1 MTDMRIMHLVTR
13 GVLTAKNAARKLRTI
28 QCELFGGDVRDAV
41 EDFEPYGYTAEPL
54 PGAEVLVA
62 SLGGDREH
70 SICVCHPDRRY
81 RPTGL
86 KDGEVMLYDWK
97 GRKVYLSESGI
108 VVDGKD
114 DPITVQTTKGVTV
127 TSGDAVSITGKT
139 TSVTGT
145 NGVTID
151 APSVS
156 MTGNLN
162 MSSGSAPTEMTA
174 SVLNLHGDLDVD
186 GEIIGLSDVAYSGSY
201 SDLSGVPEATAT
213 ENVPIEI
220 QSVASLKTADISC
233 QRYGN
238 VVCARII
245 VRLSAAFSADT
256 IVATGFPAPAQ
267 AMYQVLSSWGSSYSR
282 SIRAHISPD
291 GALYFQY
298 GSATYFNHVLTY
310 LAA

>member
-1 MTDMRIMHLVTR
+1 MTDMRIMHMITR
-13 GVLTAKNAARKLRTI
+13 GVLTAKNAAKRLRTI

-97 GRKVYLSESGI
+97 GRKVYLSEDGI

-127 TSGDAVSITGKT
+127 TAGDAVAITGKT
-139 TSVTGT
+139 TSVTGV

-151 APSVS
+151 APSVQ

-186 GEIIGLSDVAYSGSY
+186 GEIIGLAEVAYSGSF
-201 SDLSGVPEATAT
+201 SDLSGAPDLDTKAVSISLPTVAELTT
-213 ENVPIEI
+213 DNIFCY
-220 QSVASLKTADISC
+220 QSGK
-233 QRYGN
+233 
-238 VVCARII
+238 VVMVYIA
-245 VRLSAAFSADT
+245 VTLSAALSNAT
-256 IVATGFPAPAQ
+256 TVATGLPAPARDV
-267 AMYQVLSSWGSSYSR
+267 YQVVNTWASSYR
-282 SIRAHISPD
+282 RPIRAHLTASGD
-291 GALYFQY
+291 LTFQY
-298 GSATYFNHVLTY
+298 GYATSYNHVLVY

>member
-1 MTDMRIMHLVTR
+1 MTDMRIMHMITR

-97 GRKVYLSESGI
+97 GRKVFLSEGGI

-127 TSGDAVSITGKT
+127 TAGDAVSITGKT

-151 APSVS
+151 APSVA
-156 MTGNLN
+156 MTGNLS

-186 GEIIGLSDVAYSGSY
+186 GEIIGLADVAWSGSF
-201 SDLSGVPEATAT
+201 SDLSGAPDLDTKAVSITLPTVAELTT
-213 ENVPIEI
+213 DNII
-220 QSVASLKTADISC
+220 CYQSGK
-233 QRYGN
+233 
-238 VVCARII
+238 VVMVYIA
-245 VRLSAAFSADT
+245 VTLSAALSSAT
-256 IVATGFPAPAQ
+256 TVATGLPAPAHDV
-267 AMYQVLSSWGSSYSR
+267 YQVVNTWASSYR
-282 SIRAHISPD
+282 RPIRAHLTASGD
-291 GALYFQY
+291 MTFQY
-298 GSATYFNHVLTY
+298 GYATSYNHVLVY